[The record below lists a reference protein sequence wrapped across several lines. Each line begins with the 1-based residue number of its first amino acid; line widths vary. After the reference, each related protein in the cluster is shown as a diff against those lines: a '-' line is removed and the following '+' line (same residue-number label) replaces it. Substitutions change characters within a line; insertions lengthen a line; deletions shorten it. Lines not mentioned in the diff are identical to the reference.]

1 MSNFKL
7 IIAKQTVKREP
18 PLNLKLK
25 DSYLFLKDFS
35 REMPDL
41 IKYNYK
47 NVNIN
52 SNEYLWRKF
61 RFLEDTFFRRE
72 SRRNS
77 KISNLKFLIKAIF
90 KKKRVIKKGLWLI
103 DNWSYGYFHWFGD
116 VLQKYTALNSP
127 NAKLILPGSYLS
139 NEYIISSS
147 KLLNIELE
155 FIKNDEII
163 KCNHLT
169 IVRTTFI
176 SGNYYPL
183 LITNLRT
190 TLQKIELKKR
200 EIKSY
205 KIIYIS
211 RKKSSRRKVYNE
223 EAMIKTIQLYNGD
236 VFYFEDYNLVD
247 QINLVKNCEILICPH
262 GASIM
267 NILFAKAKI
276 KIIELRHENSN
287 TQNMYF
293 SMASALNLDYY
304 YLKCKGISIDPHSS
318 DIVVPI
324 NELNELLKQIE

>member
-1 MSNFKL
+1 MSKFKL
-7 IIAKQTVKREP
+7 IISKQTVKRQP

-25 DSYLFLKDFS
+25 DSYLFSKEFS

-41 IKYNYK
+41 VKYKYK
-47 NVNIN
+47 NININ
-52 SNEYLWRKF
+52 SNEYLWKQF

-77 KISNLKFLIKAIF
+77 KMSNLKFLIKAIF

-116 VLQKYTALNSP
+116 VLQKHTALNSP
-127 NAKLILPGSYLS
+127 NAKLILPESYLT
-139 NEYIISSS
+139 NEYVISSS

-169 IVRTTFI
+169 IIRTTFI
-176 SGNYYPL
+176 SGNYYQL
-183 LITNLRT
+183 LISNLRT
-190 TLQKIELKKR
+190 ILQKVELKKK
-200 EIKSY
+200 EIKKY

-211 RKKSSRRKVYNE
+211 RKKSNRRKVNNE
-223 EAMIKTIQLYNGD
+223 EALIKTVQQYNGN

-267 NILFAKAKI
+267 NILFAKEKI
-276 KIIELRHENSN
+276 KIIELRHENSD

-304 YLKCKGISIDPHSS
+304 YLKCKGTSLDPHLSN
-318 DIVVPI
+318 IVVPI
-324 NELNELLKQIE
+324 SELNELLKQID

>member
-1 MSNFKL
+1 MSKL
-7 IIAKQTVKREP
+7 IISKQTVKRQP

-25 DSYLFLKDFS
+25 DSYLFLNEFS
-35 REMPDL
+35 RVMPDL
-41 IKYNYK
+41 IRYNYK
-47 NVNIN
+47 NININ
-52 SNEYLWRKF
+52 NNEYLWKNF
-61 RFLEDTFFRRE
+61 GFLEDSFFRRE
-72 SRRNS
+72 SRRES
-77 KISNLKFLIKAIF
+77 KISNLKFLIKAMF
-90 KKKRVIKKGLWLI
+90 KKKKVIKKGLWLI

-127 NAKLILPGSYLS
+127 NAKLILPESYSS

-163 KCNHLT
+163 KCNHL
-169 IVRTTFI
+169 IIIRTTFI

-183 LITNLRT
+183 LISKLRTNLR
-190 TLQKIELKKR
+190 KV
-200 EIKSY
+200 EIKNLKIKNL

-223 EAMIKTIQLYNGD
+223 EALIKTIQLYNGG

-247 QINLVKNCEILICPH
+247 QINLVRNCEILICPH
-262 GASIM
+262 GASII
-267 NILFAKAKI
+267 NILFAKEKI

-293 SMASALNLDYY
+293 SLASALNLDYY
-304 YLKCKGISIDPHSS
+304 YLKCKGISKDPHLS
-318 DIVVPI
+318 DIIVPI
-324 NELNELLKQIE
+324 SELNDLLKLID